1 MNWIQEN
8 LASILV
14 GIGLI
19 LLLSLSVA
27 ASFRSRKRGG
37 GCGLGCATCP
47 GCCRAQEQGVGVN
60 TKL

>member
-19 LLLSLSVA
+19 LLLSLSVT

-37 GCGLGCATCP
+37 GCSLGCTACH
-47 GCCRAQEQGVGVN
+47 GCSRAQEQGARN
-60 TKL
+60 K

>member
-14 GIGLI
+14 GIGLF
-19 LLLSLSVA
+19 LLLSLSVV

-47 GCCRAQEQGVGVN
+47 GCSRAQEQRAGD
-60 TKL
+60 K